1 MEKEKLTLENFDE
14 KLALEL
20 LKKEN
25 FDSDVIKVDWTY
37 EEGLEER
44 NFEKI
49 NKIKWENNIDDY
61 KTAVHYYLED
71 CYSESI
77 FEEIN
82 EKEIYLVNTI
92 LKKYTD
98 YEEDSDEYGEMSEK
112 LYEVVID
119 NFKSDY
125 AIDDLLSYSDVG
137 ELTIFLNNKETG
149 VTLEDELD
157 RTEVFNDYERLEEDL
172 TEKRNFNPITFL
184 IQSQGYELEDFYDD
198 EKVKN
203 SVFLSSLKEELEE
216 IDGGAVYFSKIGSNA
231 LEVLELQESEKNII
245 IPKDVYVGVFNYC
258 NGSGT
263 CGIEL
268 EKEIIL
274 KREDALILS
283 EFNNDTNMYLIQ
295 ETFGLIDSKNNVVFK
310 ETDEKGFEMHEINV
324 ENVLEKAKET
334 LNYEPE
340 KEEDEIEYER

>member
-14 KLALEL
+14 NLAFEL
-20 LKKEN
+20 IKKEN
-25 FDSDVIKVDWTY
+25 YNEDILELDWQYYELGKDEFDEINEIQWKQGLKTY
-37 EEGLEER
+37 EEAVFEYVLNMDGVER
-44 NFEKI
+44 NFNDREFDLAIEVVNKYSDYKVDSVEYDELLEKVHEVVLEKI
-49 NKIKWENNIDDY
+49 KRDY
-61 KTAVHYYLED
+61 Q
-71 CYSESI
+71 I
-77 FEEIN
+77 EE
-82 EKEIYLVNTI
+82 
-92 LKKYTD
+92 
-98 YEEDSDEYGEMSEK
+98 
-112 LYEVVID
+112 
-119 NFKSDY
+119 
-125 AIDDLLSYSDVG
+125 LLSKSPVQ
-137 ELTIFLNNKETG
+137 ELTIFLDNKEKG
-149 VTLEDELD
+149 LPLEDELD

-310 ETDEKGFEMHEINV
+310 ETDEKGFEMHDV
-324 ENVLEKAKET
+324 EVDKVLEKAKVALE
-334 LNYEPE
+334 YEPE
-340 KEEDEIEYER
+340 KENGYEFE

>member
-1 MEKEKLTLENFDE
+1 MEKEKLTLENFNE

-20 LKKEN
+20 LKEEN
-25 FDSDVIKVDWTY
+25 FDSDIIKVDWDY

-44 NFEKI
+44 NFEQI

-61 KTAVHYYLED
+61 KTAVHHYLED
-71 CYSESI
+71 YCSVGI
-77 FEEIN
+77 LEEIN
-82 EKEIYLVNTI
+82 EKEMYLVNTV
-92 LKKYTD
+92 LRKYTD
-98 YEEDSDEYGEMSEK
+98 YEEDSDEYEKMSEK
-112 LYEVVID
+112 IYEVVID

-125 AIDDLLSYSDVG
+125 AVDDLLSYSDVD
-137 ELTIFLNNKETG
+137 ELTVFLDNKEKG

-198 EKVKN
+198 KKIKN
-203 SVFLSSLKEELEE
+203 SVFLTSLKEELEE

-231 LEVLELQESEKNII
+231 LEVLELQESEKNIV

-274 KREDALILS
+274 NRKDALILS
-283 EFNNDTNMYLIQ
+283 DFNNDTNMYLIQ
-295 ETFGLIDSKNNVVFK
+295 DTFGLIDTKNNVVFE
-310 ETDEKGFEMHEINV
+310 ETDEKGFEMHDVNV
-324 ENVLEKAKET
+324 EKVLEKAKVALE
-334 LNYEPE
+334 YESE
-340 KEEDEIEYER
+340 KEDEYEFE